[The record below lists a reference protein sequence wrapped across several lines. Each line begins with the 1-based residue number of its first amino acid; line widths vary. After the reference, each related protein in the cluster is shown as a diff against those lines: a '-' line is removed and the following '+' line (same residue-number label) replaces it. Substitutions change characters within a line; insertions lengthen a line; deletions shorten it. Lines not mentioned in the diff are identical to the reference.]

1 MWPSTRRRSS
11 CLSERRSKSSSFAP
25 CRPRSR
31 RTPRHRSRREGAS
44 TGPLH
49 HRLVDHLH
57 RSSVKTQKKAHH
69 FLRRNLV
76 QLANQMGQRA
86 GHARTSDRQ
95 EFHLFRDHLARRT
108 DDTRVGEAN
117 HCRMLPPQKVTDL
130 LDLVVKSGKALFST
144 KAVSKGHLF
153 PFERQNDRSFVCF
166 DVNEAKPGKP
176 RSLVISS

>member
-31 RTPRHRSRREGAS
+31 RIPEHRSRRVDAP
-44 TGPLH
+44 TGPSPSSLG
-49 HRLVDHLH
+49 
-57 RSSVKTQKKAHH
+57 RSPSPFPGEAQKKAHR
-69 FLRRNLV
+69 LVRRHLAQLV
-76 QLANQMGQRA
+76 NKMGQRA
-86 GHARTSDRQ
+86 GHARPSDRQ